1 MGERRESKK
10 RETRQ
15 RISDA
20 ATELFFA
27 RGFDAVTLD
36 EIAAAAG
43 VSKMTVFN
51 YFPRKEDLMLD
62 RQDDLKLVFFR
73 EAIRARAPGKSP
85 VAELRALM
93 GRLREQKHPF
103 VRFDRHAAEFWRFIA
118 ASPSLE
124 ARLRELND
132 EAAEGLA
139 TELDGP
145 TPDGLARLAAGMIV
159 LTVRT
164 ARQEAIRVFEHGGSA
179 KKAGAVFFTLIDQGF
194 AAVQAIEPSLAGGTF
209 APDGRDAG

>member
-15 RISDA
+15 RISDV

-27 RGFDAVTLD
+27 RGFEAVTLD
-36 EIAAAAG
+36 FA
-43 VSKMTVFN
+43 
-51 YFPRKEDLMLD
+51 RKEDLMLD

-73 EAIRARAPGKSP
+73 EAIRARPKGQSP
-85 VAELRALM
+85 IAALRVLM
-93 GRLREQKHPF
+93 GELREQKHPF
-103 VRFDRHAAEFWRFIA
+103 ARFDRRGADFWRFVA

-139 TELDGP
+139 IELAGP
-145 TPDGLARLAAGMIV
+145 KPDGLARLAAGMIV

-164 ARQEAIRVFEHGGSA
+164 ARQEAVRVVERGGSA
-179 KKAGAVFFTLIDQGF
+179 KKANAAFFSLIEEGF
-194 AAVQAIEPSLAGGTF
+194 AAVDGMMKTGERGGDRRENAPSLLRG
-209 APDGRDAG
+209 

>member
-15 RISDA
+15 RISDV

-73 EAIRARAPGKSP
+73 EAIRARPPGQSP

-93 GRLREQKHPF
+93 ARLREEKHPF
-103 VRFDRHAAEFWRFIA
+103 VRFDRHTADFWRFIA

-139 TELDGP
+139 LELDGP

-164 ARQEAIRVFEHGGSA
+164 ARQEALRVFELGGSA
-179 KKAGAVFFTLIDQGF
+179 KKASTVFFALVDQGF
-194 AAVQAIEPSLAGGTF
+194 AAVQGMAA
-209 APDGRDAG
+209 ADARS

>member
-1 MGERRESKK
+1 MGERREAKK

-15 RISDA
+15 RISDV
-20 ATELFFA
+20 ATALFLA
-27 RGFDAVTLD
+27 RGFEAVTFD
-36 EIAAAAG
+36 DIAARAK
-43 VSKMTVFN
+43 VSRMTVFN

-73 EAIRARAPGKSP
+73 DAVRATPNGQSP
-85 VAELRALM
+85 IAALRALM
-93 GRLREQKHPF
+93 AELRKQKHPF
-103 VRFDRHAAEFWRFIA
+103 ARFDRLTADWWRFVA

-139 TELDGP
+139 RALDPAARGW
-145 TPDGLARLAAGMIV
+145 ARLAAGMIV

-164 ARQEAIRVFEHGGSA
+164 ARQEAVRVIERGGSA
-179 KKAGAVFFTLIDQGF
+179 KKAQAALFDLIDQGF
-194 AAVQAIEPSLAGGTF
+194 AAVQAMTAASFRTAG
-209 APDGRDAG
+209 AA